1 MKSTILSEFDVEDA
15 KEAIANV
22 VKKGK
27 DLVSGKEEVDE
38 KDESN
43 LAKLLK
49 KGKKILS
56 SDETDKGKGEIGNE
70 SNKKDLLKKVGAG
83 VGGASLLAGS
93 AVLAKNIAGKRKIAK
108 KKADLRIN
116 LRKAIGPKKPSKKS

>member
-1 MKSTILSEFDVEDA
+1 LKSTILSEFDVEDA

-22 VKKGK
+22 VNKGK

-49 KGKKILS
+49 KGKKIVS
-56 SDETDKGKGEIGNE
+56 SDETDKGNDE
-70 SNKKDLLKKVGAG
+70 SSKKDLMKKVGAG

-93 AVLAKNIAGKRKIAK
+93 AVLAKNIVGKRKVAK
-108 KKADLRIN
+108 KKADLRNN
-116 LRKAIGPKKPSKKS
+116 LRKTVRPRKLIT

>member
-27 DLVSGKEEVDE
+27 DLVSGKDE
-38 KDESN
+38 TDKKDESN

-56 SDETDKGKGEIGNE
+56 SDETDKGKDKTDDV
-70 SNKKDLLKKVGAG
+70 SSKKDLLKKVGAG

-93 AVLAKNIAGKRKIAK
+93 AILAKNIAGKRKVAK
-108 KKADLRIN
+108 KKADLRNN
-116 LRKAIGPKKPSKKS
+116 LRKTVRPRKLIT